1 MDINMAVVPISLEI
15 SFGVEFAMNER
26 GAGGHVTL
34 TLPLL
39 SFAFGSISECLQAQ
53 LVLTQT
59 FLQVNFC
66 ASQMPPG

>member
-1 MDINMAVVPISLEI
+1 
-15 SFGVEFAMNER
+15 VEFAMNER